1 MIRGKMLSD
10 YTGTLIRWLFGIGFL
25 GLSFW
30 CTTTGY
36 EQEDHLKVLL
46 GVVLLI
52 PGFGCLWKTIFHI
65 ATRPFMMMIDSIFFP
80 GGKLSKPVLNLKLP
94 AHYINESRY
103 DEALLEYRRILK
115 YYPDEVEA
123 YEKAI
128 WLHLDVFANPS
139 EAERLLRRAR
149 RRRLTLDE
157 RIIRLVENAL
167 RDHSPR

>member
-1 MIRGKMLSD
+1 MLSD
-10 YTGTLIRWLFGIGFL
+10 YTGTLVRWLFGIGFL

-36 EQEDHLKVLL
+36 EQGDHLKVLL
-46 GVVLLI
+46 GVGLLI
-52 PGFGCLWKTIFHI
+52 PGFGCLWKTIFHL

-115 YYPDEVEA
+115 HYPDEVEA

-128 WLHLDVFANPS
+128 WLQLDVFANPS

-167 RDHSPR
+167 RERSPR